1 MPPTTHAIEFLTLGE
16 TQGGYSLVLSPLATL
31 GFDPLGRPQGLYEGG
46 LYTARGLDGRCLEK
60 KWVWEGDSDARRH
73 IRELTD
79 PERSALR
86 ARFGT
91 LLAQARLALPELAGR
106 KALRRM
112 DRGRELAPDIEAASR
127 TLARLAEGLEK
138 SWDQDPAHF
147 ARVWRPLGILPP
159 DQYLALVIQV
169 VEGCAWNQCA
179 FCDFYAGRPFRV
191 RSAEEILRH
200 TDEAETFFGPALA
213 GRCSIF
219 LGDANAFQAPP
230 DLLIST
236 AEKLAARFPR
246 LAAPQRDGIGGLYG
260 FAEAARLAA
269 WTPADLRALA
279 KTGFRRAYLGVETGC
294 DDLRRWLQKPGTSD
308 TVIEAAAKLKGAGI
322 DLGLI
327 VLLGAGGVE
336 NARRHVEGT
345 LSLLKRSPLGPGDLV
360 YFSPLIVEEGSPYGR
375 AAADRG
381 WTPMGESA
389 LGAQRKEMEAALPP
403 RGERRALYDI
413 REFLY

>member
-16 TQGGYSLVLSPLATL
+16 TQGV
-31 GFDPLGRPQGLYEGG
+31 YEGG

-159 DQYLALVIQV
+159 DQYLA
-169 VEGCAWNQCA
+169 A
-179 FCDFYAGRPFRV
+179 
-191 RSAEEILRH
+191 
-200 TDEAETFFGPALA
+200 
-213 GRCSIF
+213 
-219 LGDANAFQAPP
+219 
-230 DLLIST
+230 
-236 AEKLAARFPR
+236 FPR
-246 LAAPQRDGIGGLYG
+246 EISGRNFAPHG
-260 FAEAARLAA
+260 
-269 WTPADLRALA
+269 
-279 KTGFRRAYLGVETGC
+279 
-294 DDLRRWLQKPGTSD
+294 
-308 TVIEAAAKLKGAGI
+308 
-322 DLGLI
+322 
-327 VLLGAGGVE
+327 
-336 NARRHVEGT
+336 
-345 LSLLKRSPLGPGDLV
+345 
-360 YFSPLIVEEGSPYGR
+360 
-375 AAADRG
+375 
-381 WTPMGESA
+381 
-389 LGAQRKEMEAALPP
+389 
-403 RGERRALYDI
+403 
-413 REFLY
+413 